1 MGISFPIGK
10 KEEKI
15 QNRHYYRIVWCP
27 EINYIFFSFHSN
39 QGSKKSL
46 VDLLVDLEDWLQWV
60 VLQVPVAILQCLEV
74 PA

>member
-15 QNRHYYRIVWCP
+15 QNRHP